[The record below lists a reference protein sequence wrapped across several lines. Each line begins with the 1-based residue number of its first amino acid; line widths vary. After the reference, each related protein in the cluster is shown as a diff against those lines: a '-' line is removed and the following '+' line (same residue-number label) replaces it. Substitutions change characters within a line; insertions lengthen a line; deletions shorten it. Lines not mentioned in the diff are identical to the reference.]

1 MADIDIKFE
10 NIYDPIDETPTKKLL
25 DKKNSDTTF
34 SCNYVYNC
42 LFNYCCFSYSSNIW
56 VNH

>member
-1 MADIDIKFE
+1 MDCVELNFAD
-10 NIYDPIDETPTKKLL
+10 IYDPRNEHPKKKLL

-42 LFNYCCFSYSSNIW
+42 LFNYCCFLL
-56 VNH
+56 